1 MSDLNPVTN
10 QTNALARGS
19 ENTAVGAR
27 DSGNQSSLAVNNA
40 IRVVVTQVTT
50 NTVTLSNQQNKQSLQ
65 LSTKS
70 LSQTLDT
77 ANIKQGQVFDL
88 VKLPNKANTYALVA
102 SAINNASST
111 TTSAISLQ
119 QALNGKLP
127 KSVLSNTVSVNDNQ
141 LNNVIAKSASAGNLG
156 INGNSVIA
164 IAGRVINI
172 AANQVSISFQI
183 PGSNLPPQQARLT
196 LSPQQIAELKT
207 NSQVQVNVDVSTKKP
222 KVLSI
227 NVLSA
232 NALGQGLGKT
242 LTLDAQLTRLN
253 ANTLPT
259 NLLNAALLS
268 SLLSKQ
274 GANSN
279 VASSSSASSG
289 TSAGSPKQVILPLN
303 SSTLS
308 QLPKSLQNAFA
319 QVNEQALTNA
329 SKTPSGLTSDNNVL
343 ANKVLFLALEPG
355 LNKGSL
361 SVSVIG
367 NLRPS
372 VIELNPVQAKTLL
385 SQTQP
390 SGLEDSAANK
400 SSESNRTQ
408 PSKLVSDQ
416 QIQRQINVN
425 QLGFISSKADLVGK
439 QSPQVGAALSKEVAQ
454 QVNTAN
460 SEKSTSAQ
468 IDNKFD
474 TKTSGAA
481 PVANFQ
487 SDKLLQALQK
497 QVADTLSAIS
507 SIQSNA
513 GESSKTSS
521 LLTQLASQLRELT
534 VGSVAAN
541 KAITSNL
548 QSITQELGKQSLL
561 LSGSQ
566 TQALNNI
573 NNAINALLNESLE
586 EAGIGSELR
595 QLLKTVQEQIPKVDS
610 IGTSID
616 ARTIQNL
623 LSTPLN
629 PPPVNAITAT
639 AQGGFL
645 SGLVTLLQVSLASK
659 LQRQSN
665 KQASKAQDLV
675 PDLVK
680 SLVPDISKVQSA
692 KLMQDFR
699 QFDSKHA
706 LSGEIAKILSS
717 HQHHKLKSADSSLQG
732 QDQLYY
738 ALPNLLNP
746 KADDIE
752 LLIKRESRENKNAK
766 SEQSAS
772 SWYLTMKLDVGE
784 LGQMLAKTQLQESEI
799 KLQLFTSTEA
809 LKIKALDTLPY
820 LQRRLKSLG
829 IELIEKSC
837 QIGKVPKKLQPEHY
851 HLFEAKV

>member
-27 DSGNQSSLAVNNA
+27 DSGNQSGLAVNNA
-40 IRVVVTQVTT
+40 IRVVVTQVTP

-88 VKLPNKANTYALVA
+88 VKLPNKANTYALVT
-102 SAINNASST
+102 SAINSAPAT
-111 TTSAISLQ
+111 TTSALSLQ

-141 LNNVIAKSASAGNLG
+141 LNNVIAKSVNAGNLG

-196 LSPQQIAELKT
+196 LSPQQISELKT
-207 NSQVQVNVDVSTKKP
+207 NSQVQVNVDVSAKKP

-227 NVLSA
+227 NVFSA
-232 NALGQGLGKT
+232 NGLGEGLGKT
-242 LTLDAQLTRLN
+242 LTLDAQLARLN

-259 NLLNAALLS
+259 KLLNAALLN

-279 VASSSSASSG
+279 VANGSSASSV

-319 QVNEQALTNA
+319 QVNEQALANA
-329 SKTPSGLTSDNNVL
+329 SKTPSGLASDNNAL
-343 ANKVLFLALEPG
+343 TNKVLFLALEPG

-372 VIELNPVQAKTLL
+372 VIELNPAQAKTLL
-385 SQTQP
+385 SQTQ
-390 SGLEDSAANK
+390 SRGLDDSAANK
-400 SSESNRTQ
+400 SSENNSSQ
-408 PSKLVSDQ
+408 PSKLVSEQ

-425 QLGFISSKADLVGK
+425 QLGFISSKSDLVGK
-439 QSPQVGAALSKEVAQ
+439 QSPQLSAALSKEAAQ
-454 QVNTAN
+454 QAN

-468 IDNKFD
+468 VDSKFD
-474 TKTSGAA
+474 AKTTSAA
-481 PVANFQ
+481 PVAHFQ
-487 SDKLLQALQK
+487 SDKLLQALQN
-497 QVADTLSAIS
+497 QVAATLSAIS
-507 SIQSNA
+507 SNQSTA
-513 GESSKTSS
+513 GESSKASA

-534 VGSVAAN
+534 VGSAAAN

-629 PPPVNAITAT
+629 PPPINALTAT

-645 SGLVTLLQVSLASK
+645 SGLVTLLQVNLASK

-680 SLVPDISKVQSA
+680 TLVPDISKVQSA

-752 LLIKRESRENKNAK
+752 LLIKRESRENKHAK
-766 SEQSAS
+766 SEQLAS

-784 LGQMLAKTQLQESEI
+784 LGQILAKTQLQESEI

-829 IELIEKSC
+829 IELVEKSC